1 LEVVRISQ
9 RNFFII
15 ATSILT
21 VKLFLKVFPDLCSL
35 VILSHFPVQS
45 LQFNCHLPQ
54 TAYVIIRTFL
64 FSVNLF

>member
-1 LEVVRISQ
+1 M
-9 RNFFII
+9 
-15 ATSILT
+15 T